1 MKRLRVLTSIALL
14 RRLQCLEEKG
24 RERERGREGER
35 KRGREREREY
45 KINKPLLYDM
55 IRPKERRGKENNIN
69 TSNSASNHGIYY
81 HYSINYH
88 SIIHVPTCI
97 TNRMYMYM

>member
-1 MKRLRVLTSIALL
+1 MKRLRVLTRIALF

-35 KRGREREREY
+35 KRGREEEKEREY

-55 IRPKERRGKENNIN
+55 ISQRKKRKRE
-69 TSNSASNHGIYY
+69 
-81 HYSINYH
+81 
-88 SIIHVPTCI
+88 
-97 TNRMYMYM
+97 

>member
-35 KRGREREREY
+35 KRGREGERERGREEEKEREY

-55 IRPKERRGKENNIN
+55 ISQRKKRKRE
-69 TSNSASNHGIYY
+69 
-81 HYSINYH
+81 
-88 SIIHVPTCI
+88 
-97 TNRMYMYM
+97 